1 MQVVDSKDKENRVLH
16 FLPTSSEPRTGS
28 YGHRTSQF
36 CYSATK
42 SQTRWDKSMC
52 DNCLCKTDSVKGD
65 KPKIQLCGFQSNLFM
80 KIYPVRQTVLLC
92 VFVLINRHQEDVTR
106 SSFNKSEFSFTTWY
120 CTRSSAETDFF
131 LTDLSLKKS
140 HRYCE
145 FCINW
150 WTVS

>member
-1 MQVVDSKDKENRVLH
+1 MNPGQEAMDTERPNSVTLLQKVRQGETRACVTTV
-16 FLPTSSEPRTGS
+16 FAR
-28 YGHRTSQF
+28 
-36 CYSATK
+36 
-42 SQTRWDKSMC
+42 QT
-52 DNCLCKTDSVKGD
+52 LKGD